1 MNKIVFLFT
10 CFKAYF
16 INCLNLRKFAYSLFC
31 VCVDGDDAADPVPAH
46 VHCPGHSAQQP
57 RLQLH
62 QGPA

>member
-1 MNKIVFLFT
+1 MLHT
-10 CFKAYF
+10 AC
-16 INCLNLRKFAYSLFC
+16 S

-62 QGPA
+62 QGPAQ